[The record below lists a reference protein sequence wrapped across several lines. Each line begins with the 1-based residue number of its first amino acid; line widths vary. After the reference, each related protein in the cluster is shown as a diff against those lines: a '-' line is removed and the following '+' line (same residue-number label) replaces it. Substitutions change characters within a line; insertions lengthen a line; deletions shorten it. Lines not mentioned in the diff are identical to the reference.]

1 MRLTRMIEAGG
12 ISEGGG
18 ATAAEEMD
26 GADSGGRIRQRVQL
40 VKVVEEHPLK
50 TLETK
55 FSD

>member
-1 MRLTRMIEAGG
+1 MILTRMVEAGG

-55 FSD
+55 FRD